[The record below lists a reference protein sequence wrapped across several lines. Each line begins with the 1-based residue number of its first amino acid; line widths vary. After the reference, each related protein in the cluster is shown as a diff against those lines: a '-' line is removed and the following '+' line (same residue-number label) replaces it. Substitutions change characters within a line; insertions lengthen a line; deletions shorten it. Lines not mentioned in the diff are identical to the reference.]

1 MKLSL
6 QTKDLPDEKTS
17 DNNTECVS
25 IGSWERLQEEGVDQ
39 ADFLNVIMFDPDVED
54 E

>member
-1 MKLSL
+1 MKKLQIIILS
-6 QTKDLPDEKTS
+6 
-17 DNNTECVS
+17 V
-25 IGSWERLQEEGVDQ
+25 WALQEEGVDQ